1 MPVELGSSDVIIGM
15 DWLSMY
21 HAIIAYAEKIVR
33 IPWGSETLIVHGDR
47 RHHVFLTH
55 VTTKETE
62 DKSGEKRLEDVP
74 IVRDFPETR
83 YGHYE
88 FQVMPFGL
96 TNAPAVFM
104 DLINRGA
111 PQVNLGVAQKEQL
124 YAKFSKCEFWIPKV
138 QFLGHVIDSQVGD
151 ARLTGPEPVHETP
164 EKIVQIK
171 HRMQAARDRQKSYTD
186 VRRKPLE
193 FQVGDRVM
201 LKVSPWKGVV
211 RFGKQGKLNP
221 RSSAKENR
229 IPIIKDHETPERS
242 EFTWNAEDQFRE
254 KYPHPSKEPHLE
266 ECCILSLGTRHS

>member
-1 MPVELGSSDVIIGM
+1 MTNERTIQTLEIC
-15 DWLSMY
+15 
-21 HAIIAYAEKIVR
+21 YA
-33 IPWGSETLIVHGDR
+33 LCDR
-47 RHHVFLTH
+47 RWEWLEGHLT
-55 VTTKETE
+55 T
-62 DKSGEKRLEDVP
+62 DASSR
-74 IVRDFPETR
+74 
-83 YGHYE
+83 
-88 FQVMPFGL
+88 
-96 TNAPAVFM
+96 TNK
-104 DLINRGA
+104 I
-111 PQVNLGVAQKEQL
+111 
-124 YAKFSKCEFWIPKV
+124 
-138 QFLGHVIDSQVGD
+138 GD